1 MKYYINFSDRY
12 GNETDEIE
20 VVISENSIEIPNL
33 DFNGTLS
40 DLYKTRGIF
49 IETGTV
55 SLPVGKRYPKGGIFS
70 MKKLLKIVGLSRE
83 KEVVPKVPDVP
94 EVPDVPDLPDA
105 PDAPKTTCFVLSQ
118 DNKLIYIGE
127 YNKGIV
133 ERATTYVKRAKK
145 TVSLYYN
152 GQAPVVFP
160 YVA

>member
-1 MKYYINFSDRY
+1 MKHCINFSDRY

-55 SLPVGKRYPKGGIFS
+55 SLPVGKKYPKGGIFS
-70 MKKLLKIVGLSRE
+70 MKKLLKFVGLSRE
-83 KEVVPKVPDVP
+83 KEVVPEVPDVP
-94 EVPDVPDLPDA
+94 E
-105 PDAPKTTCFVLSQ
+105 TTCFILSQ
-118 DNKLIYIGE
+118 DNKLIYIGD
-127 YNKGIV
+127 YNQGIV

-145 TVSLYYN
+145 TLSLYHN
-152 GQAPVVFP
+152 GQPPVVFP

>member
-1 MKYYINFSDRY
+1 MKYYINFSDRH

-20 VVISENSIEIPNL
+20 VVISENSIEVPDL

-49 IETGTV
+49 VETGTV

-70 MKKLLKIVGLSRE
+70 IKKLLKIVGLSRE
-83 KEVVPKVPDVP
+83 KEVVPEVPDVP
-94 EVPDVPDLPDA
+94 EVPEI
-105 PDAPKTTCFVLSQ
+105 TCFVLSQ

>member
-1 MKYYINFSDRY
+1 MKYYINFSDRH

-55 SLPVGKRYPKGGIFS
+55 SLPVGKKYPKGGIFS
-70 MKKLLKIVGLSRE
+70 MKKLLKFVGLSRE
-83 KEVVPKVPDVP
+83 KEVVP
-94 EVPDVPDLPDA
+94 EVPDVPDVPE
-105 PDAPKTTCFVLSQ
+105 TTCFILSQ
-118 DNKLIYIGE
+118 DNKLIYIGD

-145 TVSLYYN
+145 TLSLYHN
-152 GQAPVVFP
+152 GQPPVVFP

>member
-1 MKYYINFSDRY
+1 MKHYINFSDQH

-20 VVISENSIEIPNL
+20 ANISENNIEIPNL
-33 DFNGTLS
+33 DFNGTL
-40 DLYKTRGIF
+40 DTLYKTRGIF

-70 MKKLLKIVGLSRE
+70 MKKLLKLVGVS
-83 KEVVPKVPDVP
+83 KEEEIVP
-94 EVPDVPDLPDA
+94 E
-105 PDAPKTTCFVLSQ
+105 TTCFILSQ
-118 DNKLIYIGE
+118 DNKLIYIGD

-145 TVSLYYN
+145 TLSLYHN
-152 GQAPVVFP
+152 GQPPVVFP

>member
-1 MKYYINFSDRY
+1 MKHCINFSDRY

-20 VVISENSIEIPNL
+20 VVISENNIEIPNL

-55 SLPVGKRYPKGGIFS
+55 SLPVGKKYPKGGIFS
-70 MKKLLKIVGLSRE
+70 MKKLLKFVGLSKE
-83 KEVVPKVPDVP
+83 KEVVP
-94 EVPDVPDLPDA
+94 EVPDLPDA
-105 PDAPKTTCFVLSQ
+105 PDPPKTTCFVLSQ

>member
-1 MKYYINFSDRY
+1 MKYSINFSDRH

-20 VVISENSIEIPNL
+20 VTISENSIEVPDL

-49 IETGTV
+49 VETGTV

-70 MKKLLKIVGLSRE
+70 IKKLLKIVGLSRE
-83 KEVVPKVPDVP
+83 KEVVPEVPDVPDVP
-94 EVPDVPDLPDA
+94 EVPDVPDVPE
-105 PDAPKTTCFVLSQ
+105 TTCFVLSQ
-118 DNKLIYIGE
+118 DNKLVYIGE

-133 ERATTYVKRAKK
+133 ERATTYVKKAKK

-152 GQAPVVFP
+152 GQAPIVFP
-160 YVA
+160 HVA

>member
-1 MKYYINFSDRY
+1 MKHYINFSDQH

-20 VVISENSIEIPNL
+20 VIIGENNIEIPNL

-40 DLYKTRGIF
+40 DLYKTHGIF

-70 MKKLLKIVGLSRE
+70 MKKLLKLVG
-83 KEVVPKVPDVP
+83 VPKEEETVP
-94 EVPDVPDLPDA
+94 E
-105 PDAPKTTCFVLSQ
+105 TTCFILSQ
-118 DNKLIYIGE
+118 DNKLIYIGD
-127 YNKGIV
+127 YNQGIV

-145 TVSLYYN
+145 TLSLYHN
-152 GQAPVVFP
+152 GQPPVVFP

>member
-1 MKYYINFSDRY
+1 MKYSINFSDRH

-20 VVISENSIEIPNL
+20 VTISENNIEIPNL

-55 SLPVGKRYPKGGIFS
+55 SLPVGKKYPKGGIFS
-70 MKKLLKIVGLSRE
+70 MKKLLKLIG
-83 KEVVPKVPDVP
+83 VPKEEEIVP
-94 EVPDVPDLPDA
+94 E
-105 PDAPKTTCFVLSQ
+105 TTCFILSQ
-118 DNKLIYIGE
+118 DNKLIYIGD
-127 YNKGIV
+127 YNQGIV

-145 TVSLYYN
+145 TLSLYHN
-152 GQAPVVFP
+152 GQPPVVFP

>member
-1 MKYYINFSDRY
+1 MKYSINFSDRH

-20 VVISENSIEIPNL
+20 VTISENNIEVPDL

-55 SLPVGKRYPKGGIFS
+55 SLPVGKKYPKGGIFS
-70 MKKLLKIVGLSRE
+70 MKKLLKFVGLSRE
-83 KEVVPKVPDVP
+83 KEVVPEVP
-94 EVPDVPDLPDA
+94 EVPDVPDVPE
-105 PDAPKTTCFVLSQ
+105 TTCFVLSQ
-118 DNKLIYIGE
+118 DNKLVYIGE

-133 ERATTYVKRAKK
+133 ERATTYVKKAKK

>member
-1 MKYYINFSDRY
+1 MKYSINFSDRH

-20 VVISENSIEIPNL
+20 VTISENSIEVPDL

-49 IETGTV
+49 VETGTV

-70 MKKLLKIVGLSRE
+70 IKKLLKIVGLSRE
-83 KEVVPKVPDVP
+83 KEV
-94 EVPDVPDLPDA
+94 VPDVPDLPDA

-118 DNKLIYIGE
+118 DNKLVYIGE

-133 ERATTYVKRAKK
+133 ERATTYVKKAKK

-152 GQAPVVFP
+152 GQAPIVFP
-160 YVA
+160 HVA

>member
-1 MKYYINFSDRY
+1 MKYYINFSDRH

-55 SLPVGKRYPKGGIFS
+55 SLPVGKKYPKGGIFS
-70 MKKLLKIVGLSRE
+70 MKKLLKFVGLSRE
-83 KEVVPKVPDVP
+83 KEVVP
-94 EVPDVPDLPDA
+94 DVPDLPEV
-105 PDAPKTTCFVLSQ
+105 PDIPETTCFVLSQ
-118 DNKLIYIGE
+118 DNKLVYIGE

-133 ERATTYVKRAKK
+133 ERATTYVKKAKK

-152 GQAPVVFP
+152 GQAPIVFP
-160 YVA
+160 HVA

>member
-1 MKYYINFSDRY
+1 MKYSINFSDRH

-20 VVISENSIEIPNL
+20 VTISENSIEVPDL

-49 IETGTV
+49 VETGTV

-70 MKKLLKIVGLSRE
+70 IKKLLKIVGLSRE
-83 KEVVPKVPDVP
+83 KEVDP
-94 EVPDVPDLPDA
+94 EVPDLPDV
-105 PDAPKTTCFVLSQ
+105 PDVPKTTCFVLSQ
-118 DNKLIYIGE
+118 DNKLVYIGE
-127 YNKGIV
+127 YSKGIV